1 MKSCLQNTMIFKVF
15 KVSYPF
21 SRFFSRF
28 SKFRTNSR
36 FSRFSRLAINPVIE
50 VKNSKKGKPQLFYT
64 QSELGHQILAF
75 NSKILG
81 GESKRS
87 WSNKRH
93 PISLFIYYNYT
104 AMIHISIITF
114 LQYSTF
120 RGTQGSYTWKLDA
133 KKFFRHPPLPP
144 ISHHFDTQ
152 TFWLQNCMT
161 SNYDI
166 LHIYAIY

>member
-1 MKSCLQNTMIFKVF
+1 M
-15 KVSYPF
+15 
-21 SRFFSRF
+21 
-28 SKFRTNSR
+28 
-36 FSRFSRLAINPVIE
+36 
-50 VKNSKKGKPQLFYT
+50 KNSKKKKKPQLFYT

-81 GESKRS
+81 ESKRS
-87 WSNKRH
+87 WSIKRH

-161 SNYDI
+161 SNYDANI
-166 LHIYAIY
+166 RVENKPNNHFKTAEGIDTHDIVRHFWNMPV